1 MSQCGPLERGQ
12 CSTQQGR
19 ATSQTDL
26 QLLCA
31 GSPLSL
37 THPLSP
43 FCPPF
48 GCVLLSSKTASPAQ
62 AQSVHADLRVL
73 LNQYA
78 SGAGATTRNIYG
90 GSVKG
95 DNADELA
102 AQTDIDGFLV
112 GGASLKADEF
122 VQIFRAGGV
131 KSKL

>member
-1 MSQCGPLERGQ
+1 MLGPSVRW
-12 CSTQQGR
+12 
-19 ATSQTDL
+19 
-26 QLLCA
+26 
-31 GSPLSL
+31 LSFV
-37 THPLSP
+37 THSSLP
-43 FCPPF
+43 FCSLLS
-48 GCVLLSSKTASPAQ
+48 CVLSSKTASPAQ

-78 SGAGATTRNIYG
+78 SGAGATTRIIYG

>member
-1 MSQCGPLERGQ
+1 M
-12 CSTQQGR
+12 
-19 ATSQTDL
+19 
-26 QLLCA
+26 
-31 GSPLSL
+31 SL
-37 THPLSP
+37 TQPLP
-43 FCPPF
+43 
-48 GCVLLSSKTASPAQ
+48 LLAPSVVFSSKTASPAQ

-78 SGAGATTRNIYG
+78 SGAGATTRIIYG